1 MRIGDPYPIKDIH
14 RQSSIKGTIV
24 KSDSAYSLGKD
35 DFVFSGIIID
45 YDDFIDRPDDPDVFY
60 EYVHC
65 FSWDLVHGIDSP
77 IYVRD
82 VSDDMVEKENWSDI
96 GMAELASM
104 DLLVGQLDAVDDDIM
119 SVFGEH
125 WKKIR
130 RDFLIGKIIEDG
142 DME

>member
-1 MRIGDPYPIKDIH
+1 MRIGEPYPIKDIH
-14 RQSSIKGTIV
+14 SQSSIKETIV
-24 KSDSAYSLGKD
+24 KSESAYSLGKD
-35 DFVFSGIIID
+35 DLVFSGIIID

-65 FSWDLVHGIDSP
+65 FSWDLVQGIDSP

-82 VSDDMVEKENWSDI
+82 VSDDMTGKENWRDI

-104 DLLVGQLDAVDDDIM
+104 DLLVGQLEGEDDIM

-125 WKKIR
+125 YKSVR
-130 RDFLIGKIIEDG
+130 RDVLLGKLG
-142 DME
+142 L

>member
-14 RQSSIKGTIV
+14 RQSSIKETIV
-24 KSDSAYSLGKD
+24 KSESAYSLGKD
-35 DFVFSGIIID
+35 DLVFSGIIID

-65 FSWDLVHGIDSP
+65 FSWNLVQGIDSP

-82 VSDDMVEKENWSDI
+82 VSDDMTGKENWSDI

-104 DLLVGQLDAVDDDIM
+104 DLLVGQLEGEDDIM

-125 WKKIR
+125 YKSVR
-130 RDFLIGKIIEDG
+130 RDVLLGKLGLGDG
-142 DME
+142 KD

>member
-1 MRIGDPYPIKDIH
+1 MRQIIMRIGEPYPIKDIH
-14 RQSSIKGTIV
+14 SQSSIKETIV
-24 KSDSAYSLGKD
+24 KSESAYSLGKD
-35 DFVFSGIIID
+35 DLVFSGIIID

-65 FSWDLVHGIDSP
+65 FSWDLVQGIDSP

-82 VSDDMVEKENWSDI
+82 VSDDMTGKENWRDI

-104 DLLVGQLDAVDDDIM
+104 DLLVGQLEGEDDIM

-125 WKKIR
+125 YKSVR
-130 RDFLIGKIIEDG
+130 RDVLLGKLG
-142 DME
+142 L

>member
-1 MRIGDPYPIKDIH
+1 MRIGEPYPIKDIH
-14 RQSSIKGTIV
+14 SQSSIKETIV
-24 KSDSAYSLGKD
+24 KSESAYSLGKD
-35 DFVFSGIIID
+35 DLVFSGIIID

-65 FSWDLVHGIDSP
+65 FSWDLVQGIDSP

-82 VSDDMVEKENWSDI
+82 FSDDIENWRDI

-104 DLLVGQLDAVDDDIM
+104 DLLVGQLEGEDDDIM

-125 WKKIR
+125 YKSVR
-130 RDFLIGKIIEDG
+130 RDVLLGKLG
-142 DME
+142 L